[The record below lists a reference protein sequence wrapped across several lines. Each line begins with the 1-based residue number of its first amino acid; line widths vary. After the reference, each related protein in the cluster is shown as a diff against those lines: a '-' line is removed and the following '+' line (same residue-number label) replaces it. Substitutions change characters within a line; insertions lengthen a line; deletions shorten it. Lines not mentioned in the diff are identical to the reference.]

1 LNWFK
6 VTMRKGDGCAVIAIQ
21 AVGIEHAIVRATN
34 IFGAHLRY
42 EAELLTSGD
51 LWVQIGGNLTAVPQ

>member
-1 LNWFK
+1 
-6 VTMRKGDGCAVIAIQ
+6 MRKGDGCAVIAIQ